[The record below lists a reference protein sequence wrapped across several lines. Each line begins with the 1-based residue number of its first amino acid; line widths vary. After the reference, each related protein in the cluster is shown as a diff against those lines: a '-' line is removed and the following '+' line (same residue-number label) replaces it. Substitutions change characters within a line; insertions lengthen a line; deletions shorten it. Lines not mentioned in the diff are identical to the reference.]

1 MAMNIKS
8 LNRGLWLR
16 VDDKL
21 KLIEYDSIIHIVYRN
36 GQTELLLHGGMT
48 IRIPW
53 SMNRF
58 EERAPKNRFFRI
70 HRKIII
76 NPVYLKKY
84 DPVQGVSVVKDGLE
98 FPVSR
103 RRQKPFERFLKRH
116 QLPDHSD

>member
-1 MAMNIKS
+1 MNIKC

-16 VDDKL
+16 ADDKL
-21 KLIEYDSIIHIVYRN
+21 KLIEYDSIIQILYRN
-36 GQTELLLHGGMT
+36 GQTELFLQGGMT

-53 SMNRF
+53 SMNRI

-84 DPVQGVSVVKDGLE
+84 DPVQGVSLVKDGGEL
-98 FPVSR
+98 PVSR
-103 RRQKPFERFLKRH
+103 RRQKLFEQFLKRH
-116 QLPDHSD
+116 QLPGQAD